1 MGLLSRIF
9 RRRKEKEPQVE
20 ETIEEL
26 ISEPEITEDIINLG
40 WHWSERK
47 QEWQMAKIREKDRLT
62 HFYVVGASGTGKSKF
77 LEFLIRQDIA
87 KGNGFGVIDPHGD
100 LIEDIKG
107 YLAFALSENDIEE
120 RVLLIDPTDEKY
132 TVAFNPLEKLEGVS
146 PAEIAAELVEAFKK
160 IWFDA
165 WGARMED
172 LLRNT
177 LISLIEA
184 ELTLTDLPRFLIV
197 EDFREN
203 VLERV
208 SHPIAKRYFQRFNS
222 LAPRTRE
229 EWMEST
235 LNKVNAF
242 LSDDRIREMFSFEKS
257 SFNLREIMDSQK
269 ILLIKLDRGRLKE
282 NGDLIGSL
290 LMTKIRMAAFSRTDI
305 PKEKRIPFYLY
316 IDEFQNFATKEF
328 IDTLSEARKYGLSLI
343 MAHQNLSQLP
353 KDLQDSILT
362 NCGIQ
367 CYFRVCRRDAEILA
381 KEAFETTGTEIKAT
395 RLSPYSFDYDWYS
408 YPEEWEKY
416 FQELEQLPTR
426 QFYAKHK
433 IEGGVLALQT
443 ADVLPAYEEFGYD
456 KESYEEIIR
465 QTVFGKKYLL
475 ERKPKEV
482 KKVVEKPI
490 PKEEEEK
497 PINLE
502 EIIATMTPFEKS
514 ILWAVGTGNYLA
526 SDIYEEGNK
535 KLKEWGCSTRHY
547 KEFKKKFYEFAKL
560 PPKGKGLVEF
570 TKRGRSFCYWL
581 SKWGEIAFAEKFGI
595 PSDRAINELGGGG
608 KLSRAVA
615 LEVIKEWLEPQGYK
629 VIKEEEI
636 ETDLTESHRGYTDL
650 VAEKNGETLRI
661 EIEHRSPKE
670 QVEKNI
676 KKNLELSDTLYI
688 ITSDEIAKKKVIQVS
703 LKVMFRLRK
712 EKPNKKSKVCIA
724 TIHELKG
731 SKFKEWLIIRTNEKV
746 FLHQIFDKRS
756 FALIININSELI

>member
-20 ETIEEL
+20 ETIKEPISEPV
-26 ISEPEITEDIINLG
+26 SEPEITEDIINLG

-120 RVLLIDPTDEKY
+120 RVLLIDPTDKKY

-146 PAEIAAELVEAFKK
+146 AAEIAAELVEAFKK

-184 ELTLTDLPRFLIV
+184 ELTLTDLPRFLID

-208 SHPIAKRYFQRFNS
+208 EHPIAKRYFQRFNS

-257 SFNLREIMDSQK
+257 SFSLREIMDNRK

-328 IDTLSEARKYGLSLI
+328 IDTLSEARKYGLSSI

-353 KDLQDSILT
+353 KDLQDSI
-362 NCGIQ
+362 
-367 CYFRVCRRDAEILA
+367 
-381 KEAFETTGTEIKAT
+381 
-395 RLSPYSFDYDWYS
+395 
-408 YPEEWEKY
+408 
-416 FQELEQLPTR
+416 
-426 QFYAKHK
+426 
-433 IEGGVLALQT
+433 
-443 ADVLPAYEEFGYD
+443 
-456 KESYEEIIR
+456 
-465 QTVFGKKYLL
+465 
-475 ERKPKEV
+475 
-482 KKVVEKPI
+482 
-490 PKEEEEK
+490 
-497 PINLE
+497 
-502 EIIATMTPFEKS
+502 
-514 ILWAVGTGNYLA
+514 
-526 SDIYEEGNK
+526 
-535 KLKEWGCSTRHY
+535 
-547 KEFKKKFYEFAKL
+547 
-560 PPKGKGLVEF
+560 
-570 TKRGRSFCYWL
+570 
-581 SKWGEIAFAEKFGI
+581 
-595 PSDRAINELGGGG
+595 
-608 KLSRAVA
+608 
-615 LEVIKEWLEPQGYK
+615 
-629 VIKEEEI
+629 
-636 ETDLTESHRGYTDL
+636 
-650 VAEKNGETLRI
+650 
-661 EIEHRSPKE
+661 
-670 QVEKNI
+670 
-676 KKNLELSDTLYI
+676 
-688 ITSDEIAKKKVIQVS
+688 
-703 LKVMFRLRK
+703 
-712 EKPNKKSKVCIA
+712 
-724 TIHELKG
+724 
-731 SKFKEWLIIRTNEKV
+731 
-746 FLHQIFDKRS
+746 
-756 FALIININSELI
+756 